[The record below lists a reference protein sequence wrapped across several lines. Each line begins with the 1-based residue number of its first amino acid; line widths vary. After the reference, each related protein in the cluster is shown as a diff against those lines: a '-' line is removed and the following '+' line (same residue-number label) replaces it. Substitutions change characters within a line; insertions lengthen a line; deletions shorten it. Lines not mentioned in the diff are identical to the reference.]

1 MYAPPPVSAT
11 GSIQHVECVVDA
23 GLRQKVRLV
32 SLAPRLGSVTDAA
45 DRCISQGWRV
55 KCEKAGIR
63 RVLMNLIGNALKFT
77 SVRSLISVTVIS
89 RILLNNPFFP
99 F

>member
-1 MYAPPPVSAT
+1 
-11 GSIQHVECVVDA
+11 
-23 GLRQKVRLV
+23 
-32 SLAPRLGSVTDAA
+32 
-45 DRCISQGWRV
+45 
-55 KCEKAGIR
+55 
-63 RVLMNLIGNALKFT
+63 MNLIGNALKFT

>member
-32 SLAPRLGSVTDAA
+32 SSAPRLGSVTDAA
-45 DRCISQGWRV
+45 DRCILR
-55 KCEKAGIR
+55 AGASNAR
-63 RVLMNLIGNALKFT
+63 RLVSGGC
-77 SVRSLISVTVIS
+77 
-89 RILLNNPFFP
+89 
-99 F
+99 